1 MSTKRKVYTFYIIA
15 ILVMVSALMLF
26 NLNIIA
32 KAIIGLLIVFC
43 IFVMRSIQ
51 TAYHLP
57 DDIDPDTMQPIDT
70 SVNTSAAVP
79 TAKLD
84 HNSYV
89 DLYLRLLIEADE
101 ELAKDPT
108 IDQMSPSYNIQLNNR
123 IAERLESLDRDKNKY
138 NKGIYD
144 TNSNPHPVRFSLP
157 LADSILLSLQKG
169 IWIHEAVYVEN
180 DHVSECKKS
189 LCLPGR
195 ADAYL
200 RQLVLPCNGT
210 QSLSRSVNTPDP
222 GASEQENCR
231 KHLPSFA

>member
-1 MSTKRKVYTFYIIA
+1 MIMSTKRKVYTFYIIA

-57 DDIDPDTMQPIDT
+57 DDIDLDTMQPIDT

-84 HNSYV
+84 HNSNV

-108 IDQMSPSYNIQLNNR
+108 VDQMSPSYNFQLNNK
-123 IAERLESLDRDKNKY
+123 IAERLESLDRDNNK
-138 NKGIYD
+138 
-144 TNSNPHPVRFSLP
+144 
-157 LADSILLSLQKG
+157 
-169 IWIHEAVYVEN
+169 
-180 DHVSECKKS
+180 
-189 LCLPGR
+189 
-195 ADAYL
+195 
-200 RQLVLPCNGT
+200 
-210 QSLSRSVNTPDP
+210 
-222 GASEQENCR
+222 
-231 KHLPSFA
+231 

>member
-57 DDIDPDTMQPIDT
+57 ADIDPDPMQPIDT

-84 HNSYV
+84 HNSNV

-123 IAERLESLDRDKNKY
+123 IAERLESLDKGNNK
-138 NKGIYD
+138 
-144 TNSNPHPVRFSLP
+144 
-157 LADSILLSLQKG
+157 
-169 IWIHEAVYVEN
+169 
-180 DHVSECKKS
+180 
-189 LCLPGR
+189 
-195 ADAYL
+195 
-200 RQLVLPCNGT
+200 
-210 QSLSRSVNTPDP
+210 
-222 GASEQENCR
+222 
-231 KHLPSFA
+231 

>member
-1 MSTKRKVYTFYIIA
+1 MIMSTKRKVYTFYTIA

-57 DDIDPDTMQPIDT
+57 DDIDLDTMQPIDT

-84 HNSYV
+84 HNSNV

-123 IAERLESLDRDKNKY
+123 IAERLESLDKGNNK
-138 NKGIYD
+138 
-144 TNSNPHPVRFSLP
+144 
-157 LADSILLSLQKG
+157 
-169 IWIHEAVYVEN
+169 
-180 DHVSECKKS
+180 
-189 LCLPGR
+189 
-195 ADAYL
+195 
-200 RQLVLPCNGT
+200 
-210 QSLSRSVNTPDP
+210 
-222 GASEQENCR
+222 
-231 KHLPSFA
+231 

>member
-57 DDIDPDTMQPIDT
+57 DDIDLDTMQPIDT

-84 HNSYV
+84 HNSNV

-123 IAERLESLDRDKNKY
+123 IAERLESLD
-138 NKGIYD
+138 KGI
-144 TNSNPHPVRFSLP
+144 N
-157 LADSILLSLQKG
+157 K
-169 IWIHEAVYVEN
+169 
-180 DHVSECKKS
+180 
-189 LCLPGR
+189 
-195 ADAYL
+195 
-200 RQLVLPCNGT
+200 
-210 QSLSRSVNTPDP
+210 
-222 GASEQENCR
+222 
-231 KHLPSFA
+231 